1 MKHVI
6 LILVFI
12 VLIEGTIVAVVA
24 AKAGVAEGAMVAA
37 ALFLVT
43 AFGCAPLVL
52 RAISNRR

>member
-6 LILVFI
+6 LILALI

-24 AKAGVAEGAMVAA
+24 ARAGVAEGAMVAA

-43 AFGCAPLVL
+43 AFGSAPLVL